1 MSYNR
6 AYYGKHR
13 DEIKESAREA
23 EKKRYWRDRIPSKP
37 GPKPKGQIEMGL
49 ALLSA
54 FRYPGTNFSCNEI
67 GAWCG
72 VSGTAIQKIERRAL
86 MKVRER
92 LRLRFGMSQR
102 EMIEEGRF

>member
-6 AYYGKHR
+6 AYYEQHR
-13 DEIKESAREA
+13 DEIRKSAREA
-23 EKKRYWRDRIPSKP
+23 EKKRYWQDRIASKP
-37 GPKPKGQIEMGL
+37 GPKPKGQIELGL

-54 FRYPGTNFSCNEI
+54 FRFPGTEFSCNEI

-72 VSGTAIQKIERRAL
+72 VSATAIQKIERKAL

-92 LRLRFGMSQR
+92 MRLQFGMSQR

>member
-6 AYYGKHR
+6 AYYEQHR
-13 DEIKESAREA
+13 EQIKKSAREA
-23 EKKRYWRDRIPSKP
+23 GKKRYWRDRIPSKM
-37 GPKPKGQIEMGL
+37 GPKPKDQIDLGL

-54 FRYPGTNFSCNEI
+54 FRFPGTEFSCNEI
-67 GAWCG
+67 GAWCD
-72 VSGTAIQKIERRAL
+72 VSATAIQKIELKAR

-92 LRLRFGMSQR
+92 LRLQFGMSQR